1 MMKGIDTM
9 TKTNKTNREMFLAV
23 LAVLEN
29 AVITDDERQELTDF
43 ITGRIE
49 QLDKKANTVFKADRE
64 KAELNARIADEIVV
78 GLTACDKPVKV
89 SDLIKSC
96 DTLNGYST
104 QKLTPILTSL
114 VKSGRV
120 VKSTYKRETLYS
132 VEAATA
138 N

>member
-1 MMKGIDTM
+1 MK
-9 TKTNKTNREMFLAV
+9 NVKTNREMFLAV

-29 AVITDDERQELTDF
+29 AVITDDERTELTDF

-49 QLDKKANTVFKADRE
+49 QLDKKASTISKADKA
-64 KAELNARIADEIVV
+64 KAELNARIADEIVA
-78 GLTACDKPVKV
+78 GLVACDKPVKV

-96 DTLNGYST
+96 DALNGYST

-120 VKSTYKRETLYS
+120 TKSAYKRETFYS